1 MSINQPISSSSSL
14 SISVNDLN
22 TCIEVLKKFN
32 SKTAYPLLESNEFN
46 NLRPLIHDL
55 FLAEKRI
62 KKKRL
67 QNERRQ
73 TKQIDQKTKN
83 SCLLRSGRE
92 KNLEQLQLQHILV
105 PDGTVQI
112 QSTKPEI
119 KSENSSL
126 SNIPQR
132 LLQPKNC
139 YICKL
144 KYRTLHFFYDRLCP
158 ACAKLNFEKRLQT
171 TDLSN
176 RIALVTGGRV
186 KIGYRIV
193 LKLLRT
199 NCFVIAT
206 SRFPMDF
213 LNRLNS
219 EHDFNEWKNRIH
231 IYGVDFRYSQLIEQ
245 FTQMLIDK
253 YDRLDFLINNACQT
267 IQRPKE
273 FYQHLINNERL
284 INYAI
289 LPNDHQQMLD
299 GNLQFYQR
307 LLPSFNRFLYQSSS
321 SLSLAL
327 PSSIEDSNEISKAPS
342 IINNT
347 LFDINQQPID
357 FRSTN
362 SWMLRLD
369 DLSTTEINEVLTIN
383 TLAPFILN
391 SKLKVLMA
399 DKHPDPE
406 SKKFIIN
413 VSAMEGSFSRKNKTD
428 RHPHTNAAKAA
439 LNMMTRTSASDYK
452 NSNIY
457 MVSVDTGWIND
468 EKPIERAFQVMIQHD
483 FQTPLDEEDA
493 AARVLDPIINTYR
506 QLAEGKIDIDIPYGC
521 FLKDYHLCDW

>member
-1 MSINQPISSSSSL
+1 MSIDTPISSSSSF
-14 SISVNDLN
+14 SANDLN

-32 SKTAYPLLESNEFN
+32 SKTAYSLLESDEYN

-55 FLAEKRI
+55 WLAD
-62 KKKRL
+62 KRL
-67 QNERRQ
+67 KKARFKTERRQ
-73 TKQIDQKTKN
+73 TKLIDQKAKN
-83 SCLLRSGRE
+83 TCLLRSGRE
-92 KNLEQLQLQHILV
+92 KKLEQLQLQHILV

-112 QSTKPEI
+112 QSTKLAIE
-119 KSENSSL
+119 SENSSL
-126 SNIPQR
+126 SNVPQR
-132 LLQPKNC
+132 LLHPKTC

-176 RIALVTGGRV
+176 CIALVTGGRV

-193 LKLLRT
+193 LKLLRA

-206 SRFPMDF
+206 SRFPKD
-213 LNRLNS
+213 LLDRLNN
-219 EHDFNEWKNRIH
+219 EHDFNEWKNHIH
-231 IYGVDFRYSQLIEQ
+231 IYGVDFRYSQLLEQ

-273 FYQHLINNERL
+273 YYQHLINNERL
-284 INYAI
+284 INYSI
-289 LPNDHQQMLD
+289 LSNDYQQILD
-299 GNLQFYQR
+299 GNLQFYKR
-307 LLPSFNRFLYQSSS
+307 LLPTFNRFLYQSSSS

-327 PSSIEDSNEISKAPS
+327 PSSIEDSNEISKTSS
-342 IINNT
+342 IDNNKT

-362 SWMLRLD
+362 SWMLRLA

-391 SKLKVLMA
+391 SKLKILMA
-399 DKHPDPE
+399 DKHPNPE
-406 SKKFIIN
+406 SIKFIIN
-413 VSAMEGSFSRKNKTD
+413 VSAMEGSFSRKSKTD

-457 MVSVDTGWIND
+457 MISVDTGWIND
-468 EKPIERAFQVMIQHD
+468 EKPLEAAFQVMTKHD

-506 QLAEGKIDIDIPYGC
+506 QLAEGKTDINIPYGC
-521 FLKDYHLCDW
+521 FLKDYRLCNW